1 MVDTV
6 GNPAGDVI
14 YLDYLATTPCDP
26 AVVEAMLP
34 WFTHYPANAGS
45 LHLPGRKAE
54 EAVEQARAEL
64 ADALGISPQE
74 LIWTSGATE
83 SNNLAIKG
91 VARFLKEQ
99 GDRRRRIITVATEH
113 KCVLESVRSLSDEGF
128 EPVILPVESDGR
140 LSSDCLEDALKT
152 PTLLVSIMAANN
164 ETGVVQDLAHL
175 MPLVKQAG
183 ALLHVD
189 MAQMFGKLPCTLEGV
204 DLASVSAH
212 KIYGPKGV
220 GALYVRRR
228 PRVRLMPLFSGGGQ
242 ERGVRSGTLPVPL
255 IVGMGMAAR
264 LAVEQQPTEATRLAG
279 LRDRLWQGMR
289 QLFPV
294 VRLNGA
300 SALRLPGVL
309 NICLPT
315 GPEARQVLATVPGVA
330 FSSGSACSAASG
342 ASSYVLKA
350 MGLTD
355 AEARRSLRLSVGR
368 FTSAGD
374 VECAV
379 ARFGQGFAGR

>member
-1 MVDTV
+1 MIGKGQCPSD
-6 GNPAGDVI
+6 GVI

-34 WFTHYPANAGS
+34 WFMQHPANEGS
-45 LHLPGRKAE
+45 LHVPGRRAE

-64 ADALGISPQE
+64 AAALHVSPQE

-91 VARFLKEQ
+91 AVRFLKEQ
-99 GDRRRRIITVATEH
+99 GDKRRRIITVATEH
-113 KCVLESVRSLSDEGF
+113 KCVLESVRSLADEGF
-128 EPVILPVESDGR
+128 EPVILPVEPDGR
-140 LSSDCLEDALKT
+140 LSPDCLEDALKT
-152 PTLLVSIMAANN
+152 PALLVSIMAANN
-164 ETGVVQDLAHL
+164 ETGVVQDLASL
-175 MPLVKQAG
+175 IPLVKQAG

-189 MAQMFGKLPCTLEGV
+189 MAQMFGKLPCMLEGV

-212 KIYGPKGV
+212 KIYGPKGI

-228 PRVRLMPLFSGGGQ
+228 PRVRLAPLFSGGGQ
-242 ERGVRSGTLPVPL
+242 ERGMRSGTLPVPL
-255 IVGMGMAAR
+255 IVGMGTAAR
-264 LAVEQQPTEATRLAG
+264 LAVETQLAEADRLAG

-294 VRLNGA
+294 VYLNGA
-300 SALRLPGVL
+300 PAPRLPGVL
-309 NICLPT
+309 NICLPA
-315 GPEARQVLATVPGVA
+315 GLEARQALALVPGVA

-342 ASSYVLKA
+342 APSYVLKA

>member
-1 MVDTV
+1 MQ
-6 GNPAGDVI
+6 PEADVI

-26 AVVEAMLP
+26 AVLETMLP
-34 WFTHYPANAGS
+34 WFTQYPANAGS
-45 LHLPGRKAE
+45 LHLPGQKANA
-54 EAVEQARAEL
+54 AVEQAREEL
-64 ADALGISPQE
+64 AGALAVSPQE

-83 SNNLAIKG
+83 ANNLAIKG
-91 VARFLKEQ
+91 AARFLKEQ
-99 GDRRRRIITVATEH
+99 GDGRRRLVTVATEH
-113 KCVLESVRSLSDEGF
+113 KCVLEAVRSLEGEGF
-128 EPVILPVESDGR
+128 EPVILPVEPDGR
-140 LSSDCLEDALKT
+140 LSPDRLAEALKT
-152 PTLLVSIMAANN
+152 PALLVSIMAANN
-164 ETGVVQDLAHL
+164 ETGVVQDLGRL

-183 ALLHVD
+183 TLLHVD

-204 DLASVSAH
+204 DLASFSAH

-228 PRVRLMPLFSGGGQ
+228 PRVRLLPLFSGGGQ
-242 ERGVRSGTLPVPL
+242 ERSLRSGTLPVPL
-255 IVGMGMAAR
+255 IIGMGKAAR
-264 LAVEQQPTEATRLAG
+264 LAVESGKEEADRLAG
-279 LRDRLWQGMR
+279 LRERLWQGMR

-300 SALRLPGVL
+300 PAPRLPGVL
-309 NICLPT
+309 NVCLPA
-315 GPEARQVLATVPGVA
+315 GLEAQQVMAAVPGVA

-342 ASSYVLKA
+342 APSYVLRA
-350 MGLTD
+350 MGLTE

-379 ARFGQGFAGR
+379 ARFGQGLAGR

>member
-1 MVDTV
+1 M
-6 GNPAGDVI
+6 NSQEDVI

-26 AVVEAMLP
+26 AVLEAMLL
-34 WFTHYPANAGS
+34 WFTRRFANAGS
-45 LHLPGRKAE
+45 LHVPGRQAE

-64 ADALGISPQE
+64 AAALQVSPQE
-74 LIWTSGATE
+74 VVWTSGATE

-99 GDRRRRIITVATEH
+99 GDGRRRIITVATEH
-113 KCVLESVRSLSDEGF
+113 KCVLEAVRSLAAEGF
-128 EPVILPVESDGR
+128 EPVILPVEPDGR
-140 LSSDCLEDALKT
+140 LLPECLEEALKT
-152 PTLLVSIMAANN
+152 PTLLVSVMAANN
-164 ETGVVQDLAHL
+164 ETGVVQDMPRL
-175 MPLVKQAG
+175 MTLVKQAG

-189 MAQMFGKLPCTLEGV
+189 MAQMFGKLPFTLEGV

-228 PRVRLMPLFSGGGQ
+228 PRVRLLSLLSGGGQ
-242 ERGVRSGTLPVPL
+242 ERGLRSGTLPVPL
-255 IVGMGMAAR
+255 IVGMGVAAR
-264 LAVEQQPTEATRLAG
+264 MAVETREAEAERLAG
-279 LRDRLWQGMR
+279 LRDGLWQGMR
-289 QLFPV
+289 QLFPAA
-294 VRLNGA
+294 RLNGA
-300 SALRLPGVL
+300 SAPRLPGVL
-309 NICLPT
+309 NICLPV
-315 GPEARQVLATVPGVA
+315 GFDVQRVMAAVPGVA

-342 ASSYVLKA
+342 APSYVLKA

-368 FTSAGD
+368 FTPAGD

-379 ARFGQGFAGR
+379 ARFGQGLAGW